1 MLSAETGTAGVS
13 TVLEPKILPQ
23 RGVDGLHP
31 FTSFAAPQLRASR
44 GGKPFPSGLA
54 MQPLQQKLLQRA
66 VQIAG
71 SEEKLCGRLGVQ
83 LHSLKLWLESRATAR
98 PEVLHELIDLILADD
113 LARAAQNRR
122 QQPRQQQ
129 SGRGGA

>member
-1 MLSAETGTAGVS
+1 MLSAE
-13 TVLEPKILPQ
+13 

-54 MQPLQQKLLQRA
+54 MQHLQQKLPQRA

-71 SEEKLCGRLGVQ
+71 SEEKLCGRLGAQ
-83 LHSLKLWLESRATAR
+83 LHL
-98 PEVLHELIDLILADD
+98 VQDL
-113 LARAAQNRR
+113 RR
-122 QQPRQQQ
+122 
-129 SGRGGA
+129 RGFETLV